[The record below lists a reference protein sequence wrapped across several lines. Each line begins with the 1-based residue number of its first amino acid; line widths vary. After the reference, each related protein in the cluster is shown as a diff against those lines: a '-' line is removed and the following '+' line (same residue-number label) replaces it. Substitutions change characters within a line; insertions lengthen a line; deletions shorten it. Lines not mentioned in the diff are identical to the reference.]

1 MTTKKEETKF
11 SKEVILK
18 AEKFANRK
26 DALNVILADGD
37 EYTIDEVET
46 RLDEFMKG
54 MVK

>member
-1 MTTKKEETKF
+1 MAAKKEETKF
-11 SKEVILK
+11 SKEVLLNSK
-18 AEKFANRK
+18 RFANRK